1 MNFEIRS
8 TPIMLVA
15 LAGLLAVTTACASAS
30 GLDETQTQVTALQ
43 QSVVTLAAELT
54 AAQSRVS
61 SLEQDLAGLR
71 VDLDT
76 AQSNVVDM

>member
-1 MNFEIRS
+1 
-8 TPIMLVA
+8 MLIT
-15 LAGLLAVTTACASAS
+15 LASLLAVTTACASAS
-30 GLDETQTQVTALQ
+30 GLDETQTQVAALQ

-76 AQSNVVDM
+76 AQSDVVDM